1 MAKYIYSP
9 QGLVNVSTGDVE
21 PFNRDAPPALPMIM
35 RGDDQEP
42 LVSMADGKTYTS
54 KALMRE
60 SYKAKNNPKGV
71 DYDEV
76 GTDTSY
82 LNHVHKPLKAPKEEI
97 VASIEKAEAAI
108 ARGEFDHVA

>member
-1 MAKYIYSP
+1 MTKYVYSP
-9 QGLVNVSTGDVE
+9 QGLINQDTGEVE
-21 PFNRDAPPALPMIM
+21 PFRRDGPVCRPQIM

-76 GTDTSY
+76 GTEP
-82 LNHVHKPLKAPKEEI
+82 LNINRAPLKQTREEV
-97 VASIEKAEAAI
+97 VASVEKAEAAI
-108 ARGEFDHVA
+108 SRGEFDHVV